1 MKVIVYTSNAGS
13 TAEYAQLLG
22 NELNHP
28 EYGFKQAKNKVSC
41 GSGIIYLGWIVAK
54 EIKKYKR
61 AAKLYK
67 VCAVCGVGIGQ
78 IGTQL
83 KKIRDKNVILQRVPL
98 FTLQGNLD
106 VKKHGIYH
114 SAGDYYRIRF
124 DSIWSIQ
131 I

>member
-1 MKVIVYTSNAGS
+1 M
-13 TAEYAQLLG
+13 
-22 NELNHP
+22 
-28 EYGFKQAKNKVSC
+28 
-41 GSGIIYLGWIVAK
+41 AK

-83 KKIRDKNVILQRVPL
+83 KKIRDKNIILQRVPL

>member
-1 MKVIVYTSNAGS
+1 MKVSNNNG
-13 TAEYAQLLG
+13 T
-22 NELNHP
+22 
-28 EYGFKQAKNKVSC
+28 
-41 GSGIIYLGWIVAK
+41 
-54 EIKKYKR
+54 
-61 AAKLYK
+61 AKLW
-67 VCAVCGVGIGQ
+67 
-78 IGTQL
+78 GTWN
-83 KKIRDKNVILQRVPL
+83 KNVILQRVPL

>member
-1 MKVIVYTSNAGS
+1 M
-13 TAEYAQLLG
+13 
-22 NELNHP
+22 
-28 EYGFKQAKNKVSC
+28 
-41 GSGIIYLGWIVAK
+41 AK
-54 EIKKYKR
+54 EFKKYKR
-61 AAKLYK
+61 GRKTVLYK

-106 VKKHGIYH
+106 VKKLHGIYH

-124 DSIWSIQ
+124 DSIWLIQ